1 MLLVASD
8 RKLKG
13 IISSNKKLRKPWLC
27 VWSVRVKLHFSAVLL
42 VMLLP
47 CVVFVLELEA
57 TRLQWLSRLKIY
69 LQCRRPGFNPWLRK
83 IPWRRE
89 WLPTPVFLPGEFHG
103 QRSLVGYSLWGHKES
118 DRTERITLSLSFH
131 LDTLCPEEEGPSFFP
146 NVSSLGMRTPFPEIP
161 IMSLSCFIVYVGL
174 NSHSWIT
181 YW

>member
-1 MLLVASD
+1 MA
-8 RKLKG
+8 
-13 IISSNKKLRKPWLC
+13 LC
-27 VWSVRVKLHFSAVLL
+27 VVCQGQAPLL
-42 VMLLP
+42 SCPLSDASPMCCLCP
-47 CVVFVLELEA
+47 WAA

-69 LQCRRPGFNPWLRK
+69 LQCRRPGFNPWLGK

-174 NSHSWIT
+174 NSHSWTT
-181 YW
+181 YR